1 MFNVKNKYYL
11 SYIKDILKKKINFNQ
26 HNYGYKTMSLFLN
39 DIYPQLKIKILKD
52 NITKIVEYK

>member
-1 MFNVKNKYYL
+1 MFKNKNKYYL
-11 SYIKDILKKKINFNQ
+11 SKIKDILKKKINFNQ

-52 NITKIVEYK
+52 NLTKIV